1 MKDNWR
7 ETPIIPNR
15 KRSAVI
21 PSALSTPILC
31 SATHSTVTEPIQR
44 LRKTST
50 SGFCLSSSLHA
61 QATFVRVPI
70 TQWSS
75 LKYRPATSF
84 EHQAGRRVL
93 WKGPT
98 FFKLCPIV
106 LNCLQHI
113 FSKGA
118 KIFRGE
124 PPLVTRL
131 LKHYLHCSFSNIF
144 APRPITAAPYN
155 LSTPAY
161 DFRRLNAVNMSGLVS
176 RHDWKA
182 FQFLLAA
189 FEKFPPR
196 VAFRGGARHFHLGG
210 ASGGA
215 SFATRGSCQLS
226 V

>member
-1 MKDNWR
+1 M
-7 ETPIIPNR
+7 
-15 KRSAVI
+15 
-21 PSALSTPILC
+21 
-31 SATHSTVTEPIQR
+31 VTQNVN
-44 LRKTST
+44 
-50 SGFCLSSSLHA
+50 
-61 QATFVRVPI
+61 VRVLFFI
-70 TQWSS
+70 VTSRSGNIRASADHCDHHWSTGPQ
-75 LKYRPATSF
+75 PASNT
-84 EHQAGRRVL
+84 RRGVEFCER
-93 WKGPT
+93 GPH
-98 FFKLCPIV
+98 F
-106 LNCLQHI
+106 LNCVQHI

-182 FQFLLAA
+182 FQFLLVA

-215 SFATRGSCQLS
+215 SFATRGAVNGLCRTFRKRPENFWGARQNFGGAVAPLEPPSSAPGCVENHWFHGILL
-226 V
+226 